1 MGRKQSEKR
10 RTVRLTLAFMAAALL
25 TLSGC
30 AGNSGGT
37 VYLSAVS
44 RLKLEISGDGM
55 VREVEALNKAGSAL
69 LGDSAFDNRTSTE
82 TLDALIPLMQTEDAD
97 TVFVDVFSDDKNW
110 ENQTVADY
118 AERYGSDEESL
129 TEGTLQVEVRKVTD
143 LDEVG
148 EAVPQEETDP
158 TEPDGEA
165 LEDLVIVPAG
175 GETPEEDG
183 EEGTEESTEE
193 SIEES
198 TEESTEDS
206 AEESQEEAEDAVS
219 ARPAETT
226 AARERET
233 TAAAR
238 TQAATAALETASPVT
253 AAPETAASETAA
265 PETAAPET
273 EVPETAAQET
283 EMPETAEAESEPQEA
298 EAASDETE
306 PEETAEIGPGM
317 EGTDTETEAPAEAA
331 GGSGTANQGHGAQR
345 DESMMIRLPNGE
357 TEVPYGPG
365 W

>member
-129 TEGTLQVEVRKVTD
+129 AEGALQVEVRKVTD

-148 EAVPQEETDP
+148 EAVLQEETDP
-158 TEPDGEA
+158 TEPDGETH
-165 LEDLVIVPAG
+165 EDLVIVPAG

-183 EEGTEESTEE
+183 EEGAEESTEE

-206 AEESQEEAEDAVS
+206 TEESQEEAEDAAS

-238 TQAATAALETASPVT
+238 TQAAPETASPET
-253 AAPETAASETAA
+253 AAPETAA

-273 EVPETAAQET
+273 EVPETAAPETAAQEIET
-283 EMPETAEAESEPQEA
+283 PETAEAETEAQEA

-317 EGTDTETEAPAEAA
+317 EGTEAETEAPSETA

-345 DESMMIRLPNGE
+345 DESMMVRLPNGE

>member
-129 TEGTLQVEVRKVTD
+129 AEGALQVEVRKVTD

-148 EAVPQEETDP
+148 EAVLQEETDP
-158 TEPDGEA
+158 TEPDGETH
-165 LEDLVIVPAG
+165 EDLVIVPAG

-183 EEGTEESTEE
+183 EEGAEESTEE

-206 AEESQEEAEDAVS
+206 AEESQEEAEDAAS

-238 TQAATAALETASPVT
+238 TQAAPETASP
-253 AAPETAASETAA
+253 ETAA

-273 EVPETAAQET
+273 AAAQTEVPETAAPETAAQET
-283 EMPETAEAESEPQEA
+283 ETPETAEAESEPQEA
-298 EAASDETE
+298 EASSDETE

-317 EGTDTETEAPAEAA
+317 EGTEAETETPSDAA
-331 GGSGTANQGHGAQR
+331 GGSGTANQGYGAQR
-345 DESMMIRLPNGE
+345 DESMMVRLPNGE

>member
-10 RTVRLTLAFMAAALL
+10 RTVRQTLAFMAAALL

-129 TEGTLQVEVRKVTD
+129 AEGALQVEVRKVTD

-148 EAVPQEETDP
+148 EAVLPEETDP

-183 EEGTEESTEE
+183 EEGAEESTEE

-206 AEESQEEAEDAVS
+206 AEESQEEAEDAAS

-238 TQAATAALETASPVT
+238 TQAAPETASPET
-253 AAPETAASETAA
+253 AAPETVA

-273 EVPETAAQET
+273 EVPETAAPETAAQET

-317 EGTDTETEAPAEAA
+317 EGTEAEIEAPSDAA
-331 GGSGTANQGHGAQR
+331 GGSGTANQGYGAQR
-345 DESMMIRLPNGE
+345 DESMMVRLPNGE

>member
-10 RTVRLTLAFMAAALL
+10 RTVRLTLAFIAAALL

-129 TEGTLQVEVRKVTD
+129 AEGALQVEVRKVTD

-148 EAVPQEETDP
+148 EAVLQEETDP
-158 TEPDGEA
+158 TEPDGETH
-165 LEDLVIVPAG
+165 EDLVIVPAG
-175 GETPEEDG
+175 EETPEEDG
-183 EEGTEESTEE
+183 EEGAEESTEE

-206 AEESQEEAEDAVS
+206 AEESQEEAEDAAS

-238 TQAATAALETASPVT
+238 TQAAPETASPET
-253 AAPETAASETAA
+253 AAPETAA

-273 EVPETAAQET
+273 EVPETAAPETAAQET
-283 EMPETAEAESEPQEA
+283 ETPETAEAESEPQEA

-317 EGTDTETEAPAEAA
+317 EGTEAETEAPSETA

-345 DESMMIRLPNGE
+345 DESMMVRLPNGE

>member
-10 RTVRLTLAFMAAALL
+10 RTVRQTLAFMAAALL

-129 TEGTLQVEVRKVTD
+129 AEGALQVEVRKVTD

-148 EAVPQEETDP
+148 EAVLPEETDP
-158 TEPDGEA
+158 TEPDGETH
-165 LEDLVIVPAG
+165 EDLVIVPAG
-175 GETPEEDG
+175 EETPEEDG
-183 EEGTEESTEE
+183 EEGAEESTEE

-206 AEESQEEAEDAVS
+206 AEESQEEAEDAAS

-238 TQAATAALETASPVT
+238 TQAAPETASPET
-253 AAPETAASETAA
+253 AAPETAA

-273 EVPETAAQET
+273 EVPETAAPETAAPET
-283 EMPETAEAESEPQEA
+283 ETPETAEAESEPQEA
-298 EAASDETE
+298 EASSDETE

-317 EGTDTETEAPAEAA
+317 EGTEAEIEAPSDAA

-345 DESMMIRLPNGE
+345 DESMMVRLPNGE

>member
-10 RTVRLTLAFMAAALL
+10 RTVRQTLAFMAAALL

-129 TEGTLQVEVRKVTD
+129 AEGALQVEVRKVTD

-148 EAVPQEETDP
+148 EAVLPEETDP

-183 EEGTEESTEE
+183 EEGAEESTEE

-206 AEESQEEAEDAVS
+206 AEESQEEAEDAAS

-238 TQAATAALETASPVT
+238 TQAAPETASPET
-253 AAPETAASETAA
+253 AAPETAA

-273 EVPETAAQET
+273 EVPETAAPETAAPET
-283 EMPETAEAESEPQEA
+283 ETPETAEAESEPQEA

-317 EGTDTETEAPAEAA
+317 EGTEAETEAPSDAA
-331 GGSGTANQGHGAQR
+331 GGSGTANQGYGAQR
-345 DESMMIRLPNGE
+345 DESMMVRLPNGE

>member
-129 TEGTLQVEVRKVTD
+129 AEGALQVEVRKVTD

-148 EAVPQEETDP
+148 EAVLQEETDP
-158 TEPDGEA
+158 TEPDGETH
-165 LEDLVIVPAG
+165 EDLVIVPAG
-175 GETPEEDG
+175 EETPEEDG
-183 EEGTEESTEE
+183 EEGAEESAEE

-238 TQAATAALETASPVT
+238 TQAAPETAS
-253 AAPETAASETAA
+253 PETAASETAA

-273 EVPETAAQET
+273 EVPETAAPETAAQET

-317 EGTDTETEAPAEAA
+317 EGTEAETEAPSETA

-345 DESMMIRLPNGE
+345 DESMMVRLPNGE

>member
-10 RTVRLTLAFMAAALL
+10 RTVRLTLVFMAAALL

-183 EEGTEESTEE
+183 EEGAEESTEE

-206 AEESQEEAEDAVS
+206 AEESQEEAEDAAS

-238 TQAATAALETASPVT
+238 TQAAPETASPET
-253 AAPETAASETAA
+253 AAPETAA

-273 EVPETAAQET
+273 EVPETAAPETAAQET

-317 EGTDTETEAPAEAA
+317 EGTEAEIEAPSDAA
-331 GGSGTANQGHGAQR
+331 GGSGTANQGYGAQR
-345 DESMMIRLPNGE
+345 DESMMVRLPNGE

>member
-10 RTVRLTLAFMAAALL
+10 RTVRLTLVFMAAALL

-129 TEGTLQVEVRKVTD
+129 AEGALQVEVRKVTD

-148 EAVPQEETDP
+148 EAVLQEETDP
-158 TEPDGEA
+158 TEPDGETH
-165 LEDLVIVPAG
+165 EDLVIVPAG
-175 GETPEEDG
+175 EETPEEDG
-183 EEGTEESTEE
+183 EEGAEESTEE

-206 AEESQEEAEDAVS
+206 AEESQEEAEDAAS

-238 TQAATAALETASPVT
+238 TQAAPETAS
-253 AAPETAASETAA
+253 
-265 PETAAPET
+265 PETAAP
-273 EVPETAAQET
+273 
-283 EMPETAEAESEPQEA
+283 
-298 EAASDETE
+298 
-306 PEETAEIGPGM
+306 
-317 EGTDTETEAPAEAA
+317 
-331 GGSGTANQGHGAQR
+331 
-345 DESMMIRLPNGE
+345 
-357 TEVPYGPG
+357 
-365 W
+365 

>member
-10 RTVRLTLAFMAAALL
+10 RTVRQTLAFMAAALL

-129 TEGTLQVEVRKVTD
+129 AEGALQVEVRKVTD

-148 EAVPQEETDP
+148 EAVLQEETDP
-158 TEPDGEA
+158 TEPDGETH
-165 LEDLVIVPAG
+165 EDLVIVPAG

-183 EEGTEESTEE
+183 EEGAEESTEE

-206 AEESQEEAEDAVS
+206 AEESQEEAEDAAS

-238 TQAATAALETASPVT
+238 TQAAPETASPET
-253 AAPETAASETAA
+253 AAPETAA

-273 EVPETAAQET
+273 EVPETAAPETAAQET
-283 EMPETAEAESEPQEA
+283 ETPETAEAESEPQEA

-317 EGTDTETEAPAEAA
+317 EGTEAEIEAPSDAA
-331 GGSGTANQGHGAQR
+331 GGSGTANQGYGAQR
-345 DESMMIRLPNGE
+345 DESMMVRLPNGE

>member
-129 TEGTLQVEVRKVTD
+129 AEGALQVEVRKVTD

-148 EAVPQEETDP
+148 EAVLQKETDP

-183 EEGTEESTEE
+183 EEGAEESTEE

-206 AEESQEEAEDAVS
+206 AEESQEEAEDAAS

-238 TQAATAALETASPVT
+238 TQAAPETASPET
-253 AAPETAASETAA
+253 AAPETAAPETVA

-273 EVPETAAQET
+273 EVPETAA
-283 EMPETAEAESEPQEA
+283 PETAAQ
-298 EAASDETE
+298 ETE

-317 EGTDTETEAPAEAA
+317 EGTEAETEAPSDAA
-331 GGSGTANQGHGAQR
+331 GGSGTANQGYGAQR
-345 DESMMIRLPNGE
+345 DESMMVRLPNGE

>member
-118 AERYGSDEESL
+118 AERYGSDEEPL
-129 TEGTLQVEVRKVTD
+129 AEGALQVEVRKVTD

-148 EAVPQEETDP
+148 EAVLQEETDP
-158 TEPDGEA
+158 TEPDGETH
-165 LEDLVIVPAG
+165 EDLVIVPAG
-175 GETPEEDG
+175 EETPEEDG
-183 EEGTEESTEE
+183 EEGAEESTEE

-206 AEESQEEAEDAVS
+206 AEESQEEAEDAAS

-238 TQAATAALETASPVT
+238 TQAAPETASPET
-253 AAPETAASETAA
+253 AAPETAA

-273 EVPETAAQET
+273 EVPETAAPETAAQET
-283 EMPETAEAESEPQEA
+283 ETPETAEAESEPQEA

-317 EGTDTETEAPAEAA
+317 EGTEAETEAPSEAA
-331 GGSGTANQGHGAQR
+331 GGSGTANQGYGAQR
-345 DESMMIRLPNGE
+345 DESMMVRLPNGE

>member
-10 RTVRLTLAFMAAALL
+10 RTVRQTLAFMAASLL

-129 TEGTLQVEVRKVTD
+129 AEGALQVEVRKVTD

-148 EAVPQEETDP
+148 EAVLPEETDP

-183 EEGTEESTEE
+183 EEGAEESTEE

-206 AEESQEEAEDAVS
+206 AEESQEEAEDAAS

-238 TQAATAALETASPVT
+238 TQAAPETASPET
-253 AAPETAASETAA
+253 AAPETAA

-273 EVPETAAQET
+273 EVPETAAPETAAPET
-283 EMPETAEAESEPQEA
+283 ETPETAEAESEPQEA

-317 EGTDTETEAPAEAA
+317 EGTEAEIEAPSDAA
-331 GGSGTANQGHGAQR
+331 GGSGTANQGYGAQR
-345 DESMMIRLPNGE
+345 DESMMVRLPNGE

>member
-129 TEGTLQVEVRKVTD
+129 AEGALQVEVRKVTD

-148 EAVPQEETDP
+148 EAVLPEETDP

-183 EEGTEESTEE
+183 EEGAEESTEE

-206 AEESQEEAEDAVS
+206 AEESQEEAEDAAS

-238 TQAATAALETASPVT
+238 TQAAPETASPET
-253 AAPETAASETAA
+253 AAPETAA

-273 EVPETAAQET
+273 EVPETAAPETAAPET
-283 EMPETAEAESEPQEA
+283 ETPETAEAESEPQEA
-298 EAASDETE
+298 EASSDETE

-317 EGTDTETEAPAEAA
+317 EGTEAETETPSDAA
-331 GGSGTANQGHGAQR
+331 GGSGTANQGYGAQR
-345 DESMMIRLPNGE
+345 DESMMVRLPNGE

>member
-10 RTVRLTLAFMAAALL
+10 RTVRQTLAFMAAALL

-129 TEGTLQVEVRKVTD
+129 AEGALQVEVRKVTD

-148 EAVPQEETDP
+148 EAVLQEETDP
-158 TEPDGEA
+158 TEPDGETH
-165 LEDLVIVPAG
+165 EDLVIVPAG
-175 GETPEEDG
+175 EETPEEDG
-183 EEGTEESTEE
+183 EEGAEESAEE

-238 TQAATAALETASPVT
+238 TQAAPETAS
-253 AAPETAASETAA
+253 PETAASETAA

-273 EVPETAAQET
+273 EVPETAAPETAAQET

-317 EGTDTETEAPAEAA
+317 EGTEAETEAPSETA

-345 DESMMIRLPNGE
+345 DESMMVRLPNGE

>member
-129 TEGTLQVEVRKVTD
+129 AEGALQVEVRKVTD

-148 EAVPQEETDP
+148 EAVLPEETDP

-183 EEGTEESTEE
+183 EEGAEESAEE

-198 TEESTEDS
+198 TEDST
-206 AEESQEEAEDAVS
+206 EESQEEAEDAAS

-238 TQAATAALETASPVT
+238 TQAAPETTS
-253 AAPETAASETAA
+253 PETAAPETAA

-273 EVPETAAQET
+273 EVPETAAPETAAQET
-283 EMPETAEAESEPQEA
+283 ETPETAEAESEPQEA

-317 EGTDTETEAPAEAA
+317 EGTEAEIEAPSDAA
-331 GGSGTANQGHGAQR
+331 GGSGTANQGYGAQR
-345 DESMMIRLPNGE
+345 DESMMVRLPNGE

>member
-118 AERYGSDEESL
+118 AERYSSDEESL
-129 TEGTLQVEVRKVTD
+129 AEGALQVEVRKVTD

-148 EAVPQEETDP
+148 EAVLQEETDP

-183 EEGTEESTEE
+183 EEGAEEG
-193 SIEES
+193 

-206 AEESQEEAEDAVS
+206 TVESQEEAEDAAS

-238 TQAATAALETASPVT
+238 TQAAPETASPET
-253 AAPETAASETAA
+253 AAPETAA

-283 EMPETAEAESEPQEA
+283 EMPEGTEA
-298 EAASDETE
+298 
-306 PEETAEIGPGM
+306 
-317 EGTDTETEAPAEAA
+317 ETEAPSDAA
-331 GGSGTANQGHGAQR
+331 GGSGTANQGYGAQR
-345 DESMMIRLPNGE
+345 DESMMVRLPNGE

>member
-10 RTVRLTLAFMAAALL
+10 RTVRQTLAFMAAALL

-129 TEGTLQVEVRKVTD
+129 AEGALQVEVRKVTD

-148 EAVPQEETDP
+148 EAVLPEETDP

-175 GETPEEDG
+175 GETLEEDG
-183 EEGTEESTEE
+183 EEGAEESTEE

-206 AEESQEEAEDAVS
+206 TEESQEEAEDAAS

-233 TAAAR
+233 TAVAR
-238 TQAATAALETASPVT
+238 TQAAPETASPET
-253 AAPETAASETAA
+253 AAPETAA

-273 EVPETAAQET
+273 EVPETAAPETAAQET

-317 EGTDTETEAPAEAA
+317 EGTEAEIEAPSDAA
-331 GGSGTANQGHGAQR
+331 GGSGTANQGYGAQR

>member
-10 RTVRLTLAFMAAALL
+10 RTVRQTLAFMAAALL

-129 TEGTLQVEVRKVTD
+129 AEGALQVEVRKVTD

-148 EAVPQEETDP
+148 EAVLQEETDP
-158 TEPDGEA
+158 TEPDGETH
-165 LEDLVIVPAG
+165 EDLVIVPAG
-175 GETPEEDG
+175 EETPEEDG
-183 EEGTEESTEE
+183 EEGAEESTEE

-206 AEESQEEAEDAVS
+206 AEESQEEAEDAAS

-238 TQAATAALETASPVT
+238 TQAAPEDGS
-253 AAPETAASETAA
+253 APGNGSSGNGSSGNSGAGNRDLRRRRQNRSHRKQRPLRTKQSRKKQLRSVLVWRGRRQKQRLRQTR
-265 PETAAPET
+265 P
-273 EVPETAAQET
+273 
-283 EMPETAEAESEPQEA
+283 
-298 EAASDETE
+298 EAAE
-306 PEETAEIGPGM
+306 PRIRAM
-317 EGTDTETEAPAEAA
+317 ER
-331 GGSGTANQGHGAQR
+331 SGTN
-345 DESMMIRLPNGE
+345 P
-357 TEVPYGPG
+357 
-365 W
+365 

>member
-129 TEGTLQVEVRKVTD
+129 AEGALQVEVRKVTD

-148 EAVPQEETDP
+148 EAVLPEETDP
-158 TEPDGEA
+158 TEPDGETH
-165 LEDLVIVPAG
+165 EDLVIVPAG
-175 GETPEEDG
+175 EETPEEDG
-183 EEGTEESTEE
+183 EEGAEESTEE

-206 AEESQEEAEDAVS
+206 AEESQEEAEDAAS

-238 TQAATAALETASPVT
+238 TQAAPETASPET
-253 AAPETAASETAA
+253 AAPETAA

-273 EVPETAAQET
+273 EVPETAAPETAAPET
-283 EMPETAEAESEPQEA
+283 ETPETAEAESEPQEA

-317 EGTDTETEAPAEAA
+317 EGTEAETEAPSEAA
-331 GGSGTANQGHGAQR
+331 GGSGTANQGYGAQR
-345 DESMMIRLPNGE
+345 DESMMVRLPNGE

>member
-10 RTVRLTLAFMAAALL
+10 RTVRQTLAFMAAALL

-129 TEGTLQVEVRKVTD
+129 AEGALQVEVRKVTD

-148 EAVPQEETDP
+148 EAVLPEETDP

-183 EEGTEESTEE
+183 EEGAEESTEE

-206 AEESQEEAEDAVS
+206 AEESQEEAEDAAS

-238 TQAATAALETASPVT
+238 TQAAPETASPET
-253 AAPETAASETAA
+253 AAPETAA

-273 EVPETAAQET
+273 EVPETAAPETAAPET
-283 EMPETAEAESEPQEA
+283 ETPETAEAESEPQEA

-317 EGTDTETEAPAEAA
+317 EGTEAETEAPSEAA
-331 GGSGTANQGHGAQR
+331 GGSGTANQGYGAQR
-345 DESMMIRLPNGE
+345 DESMMVRLPNGE

>member
-129 TEGTLQVEVRKVTD
+129 AEGALQVEVRKVTD

-148 EAVPQEETDP
+148 EAVLPEETDP
-158 TEPDGEA
+158 TEPDGETH
-165 LEDLVIVPAG
+165 EDLVIVPAG

-183 EEGTEESTEE
+183 EEGAEESTEE

-206 AEESQEEAEDAVS
+206 AEESQEEAEDAAS

-238 TQAATAALETASPVT
+238 TQAAPETASP
-253 AAPETAASETAA
+253 ETAA

-273 EVPETAAQET
+273 EVPETEAPETAAQET

-317 EGTDTETEAPAEAA
+317 EGTEAETEAPSEAA
-331 GGSGTANQGHGAQR
+331 GGSGTANQGYGAQR
-345 DESMMIRLPNGE
+345 DESMMVRLPNGE

>member
-10 RTVRLTLAFMAAALL
+10 RTVRQTLAFMAAALL

-129 TEGTLQVEVRKVTD
+129 AEGALQVEVRKVTD

-148 EAVPQEETDP
+148 EAVLPEETDP
-158 TEPDGEA
+158 TEPDGETH
-165 LEDLVIVPAG
+165 EDLVIVPAG

-183 EEGTEESTEE
+183 EEGAEESTEE

-206 AEESQEEAEDAVS
+206 AEESQEEAEDAAS

-238 TQAATAALETASPVT
+238 TQAAPETASPET
-253 AAPETAASETAA
+253 AAPETAA

-273 EVPETAAQET
+273 EVPETAAPETAAQET
-283 EMPETAEAESEPQEA
+283 ETPETAEAESEPQEA

-317 EGTDTETEAPAEAA
+317 EGTEAEIEAPSDAA
-331 GGSGTANQGHGAQR
+331 GGSGTANQGYGAQR
-345 DESMMIRLPNGE
+345 DESMMVRLPNGE

>member
-129 TEGTLQVEVRKVTD
+129 AEGALQVEVRKVTD

-148 EAVPQEETDP
+148 EAVLPEETDP

-206 AEESQEEAEDAVS
+206 TEESQEEAEDAVS

-238 TQAATAALETASPVT
+238 TQAAPETASPET
-253 AAPETAASETAA
+253 AAPETAAPETVA

-273 EVPETAAQET
+273 EVPETAA
-283 EMPETAEAESEPQEA
+283 PETAAQ
-298 EAASDETE
+298 ETE

-317 EGTDTETEAPAEAA
+317 EGTEAETEAPSDAA

-345 DESMMIRLPNGE
+345 DESMMVRLPNGE

>member
-10 RTVRLTLAFMAAALL
+10 RTVRLTLVFMAAALL

-129 TEGTLQVEVRKVTD
+129 TEGTHQVEVRKVTD

-148 EAVPQEETDP
+148 EAVLPEETDP
-158 TEPDGEA
+158 TEPDGETH
-165 LEDLVIVPAG
+165 EDLVIVPAG

-183 EEGTEESTEE
+183 EEGAEESTEE

-206 AEESQEEAEDAVS
+206 AEESQEEAEDAAS

-238 TQAATAALETASPVT
+238 TQAA
-253 AAPETAASETAA
+253 

-273 EVPETAAQET
+273 EVPETAAPETAAPETAAQET

-317 EGTDTETEAPAEAA
+317 EGTEAETEAPSEAA
-331 GGSGTANQGHGAQR
+331 GGSGTANQGYGAQR
-345 DESMMIRLPNGE
+345 DESMMVRLPNGE

>member
-1 MGRKQSEKR
+1 
-10 RTVRLTLAFMAAALL
+10 
-25 TLSGC
+25 
-30 AGNSGGT
+30 
-37 VYLSAVS
+37 
-44 RLKLEISGDGM
+44 
-55 VREVEALNKAGSAL
+55 
-69 LGDSAFDNRTSTE
+69 
-82 TLDALIPLMQTEDAD
+82 MQTEDAD

-129 TEGTLQVEVRKVTD
+129 AEGALQVEVRKVTD

-148 EAVPQEETDP
+148 EAVLQEETDP

-165 LEDLVIVPAG
+165 LEDLVIDPAG

-206 AEESQEEAEDAVS
+206 AEESQEEAEDAAS

-238 TQAATAALETASPVT
+238 TQAATAAPETASPET
-253 AAPETAASETAA
+253 AAPETAAS
-265 PETAAPET
+265 ETAAPET

-317 EGTDTETEAPAEAA
+317 EGTEAETEAPSETA

-345 DESMMIRLPNGE
+345 DESMMVRLPNGE

>member
-10 RTVRLTLAFMAAALL
+10 RTVRQTLAFMAAALL

-129 TEGTLQVEVRKVTD
+129 AEGALQVEVRKVTD

-148 EAVPQEETDP
+148 EAVLQEETDP
-158 TEPDGEA
+158 TEPDGETH
-165 LEDLVIVPAG
+165 EDLVIVPAG

-183 EEGTEESTEE
+183 EEGAEESTEE

-206 AEESQEEAEDAVS
+206 AEESQEEAEDAAS

-238 TQAATAALETASPVT
+238 TQAAPETASPET
-253 AAPETAASETAA
+253 AAPETAA

-273 EVPETAAQET
+273 EVPETAAPETAAQET
-283 EMPETAEAESEPQEA
+283 ETPETAEAESEPQEA
-298 EAASDETE
+298 EASSDETE

-317 EGTDTETEAPAEAA
+317 EGTEAETETPSDAA
-331 GGSGTANQGHGAQR
+331 GGSGTANQGYGAQR
-345 DESMMIRLPNGE
+345 DESMMVRLPNGE

>member
-10 RTVRLTLAFMAAALL
+10 RTVRQTLAFMAAALL

-129 TEGTLQVEVRKVTD
+129 AEGALQVEVRKVTD

-148 EAVPQEETDP
+148 EAVLQEETDP
-158 TEPDGEA
+158 TEPDGETH
-165 LEDLVIVPAG
+165 EDLVIVSAG
-175 GETPEEDG
+175 EETPEGDG
-183 EEGTEESTEE
+183 EEGAEESTEE

-198 TEESTEDS
+198 TEDST
-206 AEESQEEAEDAVS
+206 EESQEEAENAAS
-219 ARPAETT
+219 AHPAETT

-238 TQAATAALETASPVT
+238 TQAA
-253 AAPETAASETAA
+253 

-273 EVPETAAQET
+273 EVPETAAPETVAPETAAPETEAPETAAPETAAQET
-283 EMPETAEAESEPQEA
+283 ETPETAEAE
-298 EAASDETE
+298 
-306 PEETAEIGPGM
+306 
-317 EGTDTETEAPAEAA
+317 TEAPSEAA
-331 GGSGTANQGHGAQR
+331 GGSGTANQGYGAQR
-345 DESMMIRLPNGE
+345 DESMMVRLPNGE

>member
-129 TEGTLQVEVRKVTD
+129 AEGALQVEVRKVTD

-148 EAVPQEETDP
+148 EAVLQEETDP
-158 TEPDGEA
+158 TEPDGETH
-165 LEDLVIVPAG
+165 EDLVIVPAG
-175 GETPEEDG
+175 EETPEEDG
-183 EEGTEESTEE
+183 EEGAEESTEE

-206 AEESQEEAEDAVS
+206 AEESQEEAEDAAS

-238 TQAATAALETASPVT
+238 TQAAPETASPET
-253 AAPETAASETAA
+253 AAPETAA

-273 EVPETAAQET
+273 EVPETAAPETAAQET

-317 EGTDTETEAPAEAA
+317 EGTEAETEAPSETA

-345 DESMMIRLPNGE
+345 DESMMVRLPNGE

>member
-10 RTVRLTLAFMAAALL
+10 RTVRLTLVFMAAALL

-129 TEGTLQVEVRKVTD
+129 AEGALQVEVRKVTD

-148 EAVPQEETDP
+148 EAVLPEETDP
-158 TEPDGEA
+158 TEPDGETH
-165 LEDLVIVPAG
+165 EDLVIVPAG

-183 EEGTEESTEE
+183 EEGAEESTEE

-206 AEESQEEAEDAVS
+206 AEESQEEAEDAAS

-238 TQAATAALETASPVT
+238 TQAAPETASPET
-253 AAPETAASETAA
+253 AAPETAA

-273 EVPETAAQET
+273 EVPETAAPETAAQET
-283 EMPETAEAESEPQEA
+283 ETPETAEAESEPQEA

-317 EGTDTETEAPAEAA
+317 EGTEAEIEAPSDAA
-331 GGSGTANQGHGAQR
+331 GGSGTANQGYGAQR
-345 DESMMIRLPNGE
+345 DESMMVRLPNGE

>member
-10 RTVRLTLAFMAAALL
+10 RTVRQTLAFMAAALL

-129 TEGTLQVEVRKVTD
+129 AEGALQVEVRKVTD

-148 EAVPQEETDP
+148 EAVLQEETDP
-158 TEPDGEA
+158 TEPDGETH
-165 LEDLVIVPAG
+165 EDLVIVPAG
-175 GETPEEDG
+175 EETPEEDG
-183 EEGTEESTEE
+183 EEGAEESAEE

-238 TQAATAALETASPVT
+238 TQAAPETAS
-253 AAPETAASETAA
+253 PETAASETAA

-273 EVPETAAQET
+273 EVPETAAPETVAPETAAPETEVPETAAPETAAQET
-283 EMPETAEAESEPQEA
+283 EMPETAEAE
-298 EAASDETE
+298 
-306 PEETAEIGPGM
+306 
-317 EGTDTETEAPAEAA
+317 TEAPSDAA
-331 GGSGTANQGHGAQR
+331 GGSGTANQGYGAQR
-345 DESMMIRLPNGE
+345 DESMMVRLPNGE

>member
-10 RTVRLTLAFMAAALL
+10 RTVRQTLAFMAAALL

-129 TEGTLQVEVRKVTD
+129 AEGALQVEVRKVTD

-148 EAVPQEETDP
+148 EAVLQEETDP
-158 TEPDGEA
+158 TEPDGETH
-165 LEDLVIVPAG
+165 EDLVIVPAG

-183 EEGTEESTEE
+183 EEGAEESTEE

-206 AEESQEEAEDAVS
+206 TEESQEEAEDAAS

-238 TQAATAALETASPVT
+238 TQAAPETASPET
-253 AAPETAASETAA
+253 AAPETAA

-273 EVPETAAQET
+273 EVPETAAPETAAQET
-283 EMPETAEAESEPQEA
+283 ETPETAEAESEPQEA

-317 EGTDTETEAPAEAA
+317 EGTEAEIEAPSDAA
-331 GGSGTANQGHGAQR
+331 GGSGTANQGYGAQR
-345 DESMMIRLPNGE
+345 DESMMVRLPNGE

>member
-10 RTVRLTLAFMAAALL
+10 RTVRQTLAFMAAALL

-55 VREVEALNKAGSAL
+55 FREVEALNKAGSAL

-129 TEGTLQVEVRKVTD
+129 AEGALQVEVRKVTD

-148 EAVPQEETDP
+148 EAVLQEETDP
-158 TEPDGEA
+158 TEPDGETH
-165 LEDLVIVPAG
+165 EDLVIVSAG
-175 GETPEEDG
+175 EETPEEDG
-183 EEGTEESTEE
+183 EEGAEESAEE

-238 TQAATAALETASPVT
+238 TQAAPETASPET
-253 AAPETAASETAA
+253 AAPETAA

-273 EVPETAAQET
+273 EVPETAAPETAAPET
-283 EMPETAEAESEPQEA
+283 ETPETAEAETEAQEA

-317 EGTDTETEAPAEAA
+317 EGTEAEIEAPSDAA
-331 GGSGTANQGHGAQR
+331 GGSGTANQGYGAQR
-345 DESMMIRLPNGE
+345 DESMMVRLPNGE

>member
-118 AERYGSDEESL
+118 AERYGSEEESL
-129 TEGTLQVEVRKVTD
+129 AEGALQVEVRKVTD

-148 EAVPQEETDP
+148 EAVLPEETDP
-158 TEPDGEA
+158 TEPDGETH
-165 LEDLVIVPAG
+165 EDLVIVPAG
-175 GETPEEDG
+175 EETPEEDG
-183 EEGTEESTEE
+183 EEGAEESTEE

-206 AEESQEEAEDAVS
+206 TEESQEEAEDAAS

-238 TQAATAALETASPVT
+238 TQAAPETASPET
-253 AAPETAASETAA
+253 AAPETAA

-273 EVPETAAQET
+273 EVPETAAPETAAQET

-317 EGTDTETEAPAEAA
+317 EGTEAETEAPSEAA

>member
-10 RTVRLTLAFMAAALL
+10 RTVRLTLVFMAAALL

-129 TEGTLQVEVRKVTD
+129 AEGALQVEVRKVTD

-148 EAVPQEETDP
+148 EAVLPEETDP
-158 TEPDGEA
+158 TEPDGETH
-165 LEDLVIVPAG
+165 EDLVIVPAG

-183 EEGTEESTEE
+183 EEGAEESTEE

-206 AEESQEEAEDAVS
+206 AEESQEEAEDAAS

-238 TQAATAALETASPVT
+238 TQAAPETASPET
-253 AAPETAASETAA
+253 AAPETAA

-273 EVPETAAQET
+273 EVPETAAPETAAQET

-317 EGTDTETEAPAEAA
+317 EGTEAETEAPSETA

-345 DESMMIRLPNGE
+345 DESMMVRLPNGE

>member
-10 RTVRLTLAFMAAALL
+10 RTVRQTLAFMAAALL

-129 TEGTLQVEVRKVTD
+129 AEGALQVEVRKVTD

-148 EAVPQEETDP
+148 EAVLQEETDP
-158 TEPDGEA
+158 TEPDGETH
-165 LEDLVIVPAG
+165 EDLVIVPAG
-175 GETPEEDG
+175 EETPEEDG
-183 EEGTEESTEE
+183 EEGAEESTEE

-206 AEESQEEAEDAVS
+206 AEESQEEAEDAAS

-238 TQAATAALETASPVT
+238 TQAA
-253 AAPETAASETAA
+253 PETGSG
-265 PETAAPET
+265 PET
-273 EVPETAAQET
+273 EVPETAAPETAAQET
-283 EMPETAEAESEPQEA
+283 ETPERRKRKFRKQRPLRTKQSRKKQLRSVLVWRGRRQKQRLRQTRP
-298 EAASDETE
+298 EAAE
-306 PEETAEIGPGM
+306 PRIRAM
-317 EGTDTETEAPAEAA
+317 ER
-331 GGSGTANQGHGAQR
+331 SGTN
-345 DESMMIRLPNGE
+345 P
-357 TEVPYGPG
+357 
-365 W
+365 